1 MRSVP
6 PALLSA
12 LVALVATTALLLA
25 AIATPQLALALLPAV
40 AALMVAMLFYEA
52 PVLAVVLLAACYGLA
67 LDIQLDLLAASGAGG
82 GVGTLGAAVVKIIPF
97 GIAAMLCLRHGLAPA
112 INWPFLA
119 FALVAAVSLAVL
131 PIGRVSTFGEMAR
144 SFVGST
150 APFVLAFAAAPRA
163 FWSALCKA
171 VVFVPL
177 VSAAVGLFVAAPIG
191 FYAAFDD
198 NWRFQGL
205 HSAPFL
211 AGFCTTA
218 IFAAT
223 LEYLRGFRTR
233 WLVLGGAALAV
244 LLATQAR
251 APLAAVVLFLA
262 GVLLLSGPRI
272 LPAKR
277 KLDLLMGG
285 MVPAAILLGP
295 LVFMALERFLGA
307 DEFARFSGRDIIW
320 PYFLQ
325 AIETRPLLGY
335 GLGAGK
341 LIVDPE
347 DPQIRLLGSSAAHN
361 EYLRLAVDAGI
372 LGTAAIF
379 GAIVAWVWGGTRGVQ
394 PADRLVLRCALIA
407 ALLHAGFDN
416 TLIASTAVIQ
426 FAWFTAALAR
436 ARMERAQTRRGAR
449 IQAAMRRAALGE
461 AKPGP
466 RAASG

>member
-1 MRSVP
+1 MRTVP

-12 LVALVATTALLLA
+12 IVALLAVTGVLLTAVAL
-25 AIATPQLALALLPAV
+25 PQAALALLPA
-40 AALMVAMLFYEA
+40 ATALMIALMFFEA
-52 PVLAVVLLAACYGLA
+52 PLLAVGLLAICYGLA

-82 GVGTLGAAVVKIIPF
+82 GVGTLGAAVVKVIPF
-97 GIAAMLCLRHGLAPA
+97 AIAAMLCLRYGFTRA

-119 FALVAAVSLAVL
+119 FALVAAISLAVL
-131 PIGRVSTFGEMAR
+131 PIGRVSTFGEMVR

-177 VSAAVGLFVAAPIG
+177 ISAVIGLGIAWPIG
-191 FYAAFDD
+191 YYDAFDH

-205 HSAPFL
+205 HSPPFL
-211 AGFCTTA
+211 AGFCVTA

-251 APLAAVVLFLA
+251 APTIAVVLFLVC
-262 GVLLLSGPRI
+262 VLAFSGRRI
-272 LPAKR
+272 FPAKR

-285 MVPAAILLGP
+285 LLPAVVVLGPILL
-295 LVFMALERFLGA
+295 FALDRFLGG
-307 DEFARFSGRDIIW
+307 DQFSQFSGRDIIW
-320 PYFLQ
+320 PYFLD
-325 AIETRPLLGY
+325 AIQTRPLFGY

-347 DPQIRLLGSSAAHN
+347 DPQIRLLGSNAAHN

-372 LGTAAIF
+372 VGTAAIF
-379 GAIVAWVWGGTRGVQ
+379 MGIVAWVWGGTRSAH
-394 PADRLVLRCALIA
+394 PTDRLVLRCALLA
-407 ALLHAGFDN
+407 ALVHSGFDN

-436 ARMERAQTRRGAR
+436 ARIERADTRRQDAVR
-449 IQAAMRRAALGE
+449 AALARRAA
-461 AKPGP
+461 
-466 RAASG
+466 RA

>member
-1 MRSVP
+1 MRTVP

-12 LVALVATTALLLA
+12 LVALLAVTGVLLTAVAL
-25 AIATPQLALALLPAV
+25 PQAALALLPA
-40 AALMVAMLFYEA
+40 ATALMIALMFFEA
-52 PVLAVVLLAACYGLA
+52 PLLAVGLLAICYGLA

-82 GVGTLGAAVVKIIPF
+82 GVGTLGAAVVKVIPF
-97 GIAAMLCLRHGLAPA
+97 AIAAMLCLRYGFTRA

-119 FALVAAVSLAVL
+119 FALVAAISLAVL
-131 PIGRVSTFGEMAR
+131 PIGRVSTFGEMVR

-177 VSAAVGLFVAAPIG
+177 ISAVIGLGIAWPIG
-191 FYAAFDD
+191 YYDAFDH

-205 HSAPFL
+205 HSPPFL
-211 AGFCTTA
+211 AGFCVTA

-251 APLAAVVLFLA
+251 APTIAVVLFLVC
-262 GVLLLSGPRI
+262 VLAFSGRRI
-272 LPAKR
+272 FPAKR

-285 MVPAAILLGP
+285 LLPAVVVLGPILL
-295 LVFMALERFLGA
+295 FALDRFLGG
-307 DEFARFSGRDIIW
+307 DQFSQFSGRDIIW
-320 PYFLQ
+320 PYFLD
-325 AIETRPLLGY
+325 AIQTRPLFGY

-347 DPQIRLLGSSAAHN
+347 DPQIRLLGSNAAHN

-372 LGTAAIF
+372 VGTAAIF
-379 GAIVAWVWGGTRGVQ
+379 MGIVAWVWGGTRSAH
-394 PADRLVLRCALIA
+394 PTDRLVLRCALLA
-407 ALLHAGFDN
+407 ALVHSGFDN

-436 ARMERAQTRRGAR
+436 ARIERADTRRQDAVR
-449 IQAAMRRAALGE
+449 AALARRAA
-461 AKPGP
+461 
-466 RAASG
+466 RA

>member
-1 MRSVP
+1 MRTVP

-12 LVALVATTALLLA
+12 LVALLAVTGVLLTAVAL
-25 AIATPQLALALLPAV
+25 PQAALALLPA
-40 AALMVAMLFYEA
+40 ATALMIALMFFEA
-52 PVLAVVLLAACYGLA
+52 PLLAVGLLAICYGLA

-82 GVGTLGAAVVKIIPF
+82 GVGTLGAAVVKVIPF
-97 GIAAMLCLRHGLAPA
+97 AIAAMLCLRYGFTRA

-119 FALVAAVSLAVL
+119 FALVAAISLAVL
-131 PIGRVSTFGEMAR
+131 PIGRVSTFGEMVR

-150 APFVLAFAAAPRA
+150 APFVLAFAAAPRP

-177 VSAAVGLFVAAPIG
+177 ISAVIGLGIAWPIG
-191 FYAAFDD
+191 YYDAFDH

-205 HSAPFL
+205 HSPPFL
-211 AGFCTTA
+211 AGFCVTA

-251 APLAAVVLFLA
+251 APTIAVVLFLVC
-262 GVLLLSGPRI
+262 VLAFSGRRI
-272 LPAKR
+272 FPAKR

-285 MVPAAILLGP
+285 LLPAVVVLGPILL
-295 LVFMALERFLGA
+295 FALDRFLGG
-307 DEFARFSGRDIIW
+307 DQFSQFSGRDIIW
-320 PYFLQ
+320 PYFLD
-325 AIETRPLLGY
+325 AIQTRPLFGY

-347 DPQIRLLGSSAAHN
+347 DPQIRLLGSNAAHN

-372 LGTAAIF
+372 VGTAAIF
-379 GAIVAWVWGGTRGVQ
+379 MGIVAWVWGGTRNAH
-394 PADRLVLRCALIA
+394 PTDRLVLRCALLA
-407 ALLHAGFDN
+407 ALVHSGFDN

-436 ARMERAQTRRGAR
+436 ARIERADTRRQDAVR
-449 IQAAMRRAALGE
+449 AALARRAA
-461 AKPGP
+461 
-466 RAASG
+466 RA

>member
-1 MRSVP
+1 MRTVP

-12 LVALVATTALLLA
+12 FVALASVTGLLLA
-25 AIATPQLALALLPAV
+25 AVAAPQIALALLPAV
-40 AALMVAMLFYEA
+40 AALLVGLLFYEA

-67 LDIQLDLLAASGAGG
+67 LDVQLDIMAASGAAG

-97 GIAAMLCLRHGLAPA
+97 GIAAMLCLRHGIASA

-119 FALVAAVSLAVL
+119 FAVVAAISIAVL
-131 PIGRVSTFGEMAR
+131 PIGRVSTFGEMVR
-144 SFVGST
+144 SFIGST

-163 FWSALCKA
+163 FWSTMCKA

-177 VSAAVGLFVAAPIG
+177 TSAALGLFVAAPIG

-251 APLAAVVLFLA
+251 APMIAVVVFML
-262 GVLLLSGPRI
+262 GVLLLSGPRVF
-272 LPAKR
+272 PAKR
-277 KLDLLMGG
+277 KLDLVMGG
-285 MVPAAILLGP
+285 LVPAGLLLGP
-295 LVFMALERFLGA
+295 LVVLALDRFLGA

-325 AIETRPLLGY
+325 AIETRPLFGY

-341 LIVDPE
+341 LIVNPE
-347 DPQIRLLGSSAAHN
+347 DPQIRLIGSSAAHN

-372 LGTAAIF
+372 VGTVAVF
-379 GAIVAWVWGGTRGVQ
+379 GAIIAWVWGGTRGVR
-394 PADRLVLRCALIA
+394 PADRLVLRCALVA

-426 FAWFTAALAR
+426 FGWFTAALAR
-436 ARMERAQTRRGAR
+436 ARMERAETRRGDR
-449 IQAAMRRAALGE
+449 IRAALARRAA
-461 AKPGP
+461 ASPGS
-466 RAASG
+466 AASGAR

>member
-1 MRSVP
+1 MRTVP

-12 LVALVATTALLLA
+12 LLALLAVTGVLLA
-25 AIATPQLALALLPAV
+25 AVAVPQAALVILPAA
-40 AALMVAMLFYEA
+40 AALMIALLFYEA
-52 PVLAVVLLAACYGLA
+52 PVLAVGLLAICYGLA
-67 LDIQLDLLAASGAGG
+67 LDIQLDILAASGAGG
-82 GVGTLGAAVVKIIPF
+82 GVGTLGAAVVKVIPF
-97 GIAAMLCLRHGLAPA
+97 AIAAMLCLRYGFTRA

-119 FALVAAVSLAVL
+119 FAVVAAISLAVL
-131 PIGRVSTFGEMAR
+131 PIGRVSTFGEMVR

-150 APFVLAFAAAPRA
+150 APFVLAFAAAPRP

-177 VSAAVGLFVAAPIG
+177 ISAAIGIAIAWPIG
-191 FYAAFDD
+191 YYDAFDH

-205 HSAPFL
+205 HTPPFL
-211 AGFCTTA
+211 AGFCVTA

-251 APLAAVVLFLA
+251 APTIAVVLFLL
-262 GVLLLSGPRI
+262 GVLALSGRRI
-272 LPAKR
+272 FPAKR

-285 MVPAAILLGP
+285 LIPGAAVLGP
-295 LVFMALERFLGA
+295 ILIFALDRFLGG
-307 DEFARFSGRDIIW
+307 DQFSQFSGRDIIW
-320 PYFLQ
+320 PYFLD
-325 AIETRPLLGY
+325 AIETRPLFGY

-347 DPQIRLLGSSAAHN
+347 DPQIRLLGSNAAHN

-372 LGTAAIF
+372 LGAAAIF
-379 GAIVAWVWGGTRGVQ
+379 IAIIGWVWGGTRAVH
-394 PADRLVLRCALIA
+394 PTDRLVLRCALVA
-407 ALLHAGFDN
+407 ALVHSAFDN

-426 FAWFTAALAR
+426 FGWFTAALAR
-436 ARMERAQTRRGAR
+436 ARLERADTRRQGAVR
-449 IQAAMRRAALGE
+449 AGLARHAGLARRSAAG
-461 AKPGP
+461 
-466 RAASG
+466 

>member
-1 MRSVP
+1 MAEREGMRSVP

-12 LVALVATTALLLA
+12 VVALVAATALLLA
-25 AIATPQLALALLPAV
+25 AIAAPPLALALLPAV
-40 AALMVAMLFYEA
+40 AALLVAMLFYEA

-144 SFVGST
+144 SFIGST

-177 VSAAVGLFVAAPIG
+177 TSAGLGLFVAAPIG

-251 APLAAVVLFLA
+251 APLIAVGLFLA
-262 GVLLLSGPRI
+262 AVLLLSGPRI
-272 LPAKR
+272 LPVKR

-295 LVFMALERFLGA
+295 LAMMAMDRFLGA

-379 GAIVAWVWGGTRGVQ
+379 GAIVAWVWGGTRGVR
-394 PADRLVLRCALIA
+394 PADRLVLRAALLA

-436 ARMERAQTRRGAR
+436 ARMERAEARRGAR
-449 IQAAMRRAALGE
+449 IQAAMRHVARTAPA
-461 AKPGP
+461 
-466 RAASG
+466 R

>member
-1 MRSVP
+1 MRTVP
-6 PALLSA
+6 PALLFATLA
-12 LVALVATTALLLA
+12 LASVTGLLMA
-25 AIATPQLALALLPAV
+25 AIVAPPMALALLPAV
-40 AALMVAMLFYEA
+40 AALLVALLFYEA
-52 PVLAVVLLAACYGLA
+52 PVLAVALLAGCYGLA
-67 LDIQLDLLAASGAGG
+67 LDLQLDILAASGAGG

-97 GIAAMLCLRHGLAPA
+97 GIAAMLCLRHGIAPA

-119 FALVAAVSLAVL
+119 FAVVATVSIAVL
-131 PIGRVSTFGEMAR
+131 PIGRVSSFGEMAR

-150 APFVLAFAAAPRA
+150 APFVLAFAAAPRS

-177 VSAAVGLFVAAPIG
+177 ISAAVGLFVAAPIS
-191 FYAAFDD
+191 FHPAFDI

-218 IFAAT
+218 VFAAT
-223 LEYLRGFRTR
+223 LEYLRGFKLR
-233 WLVLGGAALAV
+233 WLLLGGAALAV

-251 APLAAVVLFLA
+251 APMAAVTLFLL
-262 GVLLLSGPRI
+262 GILLLSGRHV

-277 KLDLLMGG
+277 KLDLVMIGL
-285 MVPAAILLGP
+285 VPAALLLGP
-295 LVFMALERFLGA
+295 LVVLALDRFLGG
-307 DEFARFSGRDIIW
+307 DQFSQFSGRDIIW

-325 AIETRPLLGY
+325 AIETRPLFGY

-347 DPQIRLLGSSAAHN
+347 DPQIRLIGSSAAHN
-361 EYLRLAVDAGI
+361 EYLRIAVDAGI
-372 LGTAAIF
+372 VGTVAVF
-379 GAIVAWVWGGTRGVQ
+379 GAIIAWVWGGTRGAR
-394 PADRLVLRCALIA
+394 PADRLVLRCALVA

-426 FAWFTAALAR
+426 FGWFTAALAR
-436 ARMERAQTRRGAR
+436 ARMERAEARRGDR
-449 IQAAMRRAALGE
+449 IRAAIARRAA
-461 AKPGP
+461 
-466 RAASG
+466 RAAAPSEQG

>member
-1 MRSVP
+1 MRTVP

-12 LVALVATTALLLA
+12 IVALLAVTGVLLTAVAL
-25 AIATPQLALALLPAV
+25 PQAALALLPA
-40 AALMVAMLFYEA
+40 ATALMIALMFFEA
-52 PVLAVVLLAACYGLA
+52 PLLAVGLLAICYGLA

-82 GVGTLGAAVVKIIPF
+82 GVGTLGAAVVKVIPF
-97 GIAAMLCLRHGLAPA
+97 AIAAMLCLRYGFTRA

-119 FALVAAVSLAVL
+119 FALVAAISLAVL
-131 PIGRVSTFGEMAR
+131 PIGRVSTFGEMVR

-150 APFVLAFAAAPRA
+150 APFVLAFAAAPRP

-177 VSAAVGLFVAAPIG
+177 ISAVIGLGIAWPIG
-191 FYAAFDD
+191 YYDAFDH

-205 HSAPFL
+205 HSPPFL
-211 AGFCTTA
+211 AGFCVTA

-251 APLAAVVLFLA
+251 APTIAVVLFLVC
-262 GVLLLSGPRI
+262 VLAFSGRRI
-272 LPAKR
+272 FPAKR

-285 MVPAAILLGP
+285 LLPAVVVLGPILL
-295 LVFMALERFLGA
+295 FALDRFLGG
-307 DEFARFSGRDIIW
+307 DQFSQFSGRDIIW
-320 PYFLQ
+320 PYFLD
-325 AIETRPLLGY
+325 AIQTRPLFGY

-347 DPQIRLLGSSAAHN
+347 DPQIRLLGSNAAHN

-372 LGTAAIF
+372 VGTAAIF
-379 GAIVAWVWGGTRGVQ
+379 MGIVAWVWGGTRSAH
-394 PADRLVLRCALIA
+394 PTDRLVLRCALLA
-407 ALLHAGFDN
+407 ALVHSGFDN

-436 ARMERAQTRRGAR
+436 ARIERADTRRQDAVR
-449 IQAAMRRAALGE
+449 AALARRAA
-461 AKPGP
+461 
-466 RAASG
+466 RA